1 MENMGIYFEE
11 EKKESRWDSG
21 QAILHKEAV
30 KKQNEKNPQKDSEAY
45 RVTNSYGT
53 LRYLKKDKK
62 RGGSKKGFDK
72 EGFDKEGFVVEAF
85 EAPGT
90 PVHTEKEKHLNRQNM
105 KKIKQDSKQTLFSSE
120 LPLRNQALFFNMTGT
135 KRSTDLLKYMKG
147 LLHRQ
152 GHQTLK
158 DTFGFLDQ
166 EPERMELE
174 ALNYEQKD
182 SLSSQSKQADQQ
194 LLPEE
199 RQDTT
204 QKRIDTLNNRL
215 LRKEA
220 KERQLCNEL
229 QLMIDQRTKKGTLNE
244 HQNRFPKEQEMS
256 RKDKKKNDDS
266 PQRRLYSSSEIPET
280 ASEGESD
287 DVSEESD
294 LQSES

>member
-21 QAILHKEAV
+21 QAILHKESG
-30 KKQNEKNPQKDSEAY
+30 KKQDERDSQKDSEAY

-62 RGGSKKGFDK
+62 RDGSKKGLDK
-72 EGFDKEGFVVEAF
+72 EGFAVEAF

-90 PVHTEKEKHLNRQNM
+90 PVHTEKEKHLNRQTM
-105 KKIKQDSKQTLFSSE
+105 KKIKQNDKQTLFSSE
-120 LPLRNQALFFNMTGT
+120 VPLRSQALFFNMTGM
-135 KRSTDLLKYMKG
+135 KKSTDLLKYMKE
-147 LLHRQ
+147 LLRRQ

-174 ALNYEQKD
+174 VLKSEQKD
-182 SLSSQSKQADQQ
+182 SLSS
-194 LLPEE
+194 
-199 RQDTT
+199 

-215 LRKEA
+215 RRKEA

-229 QLMIDQRTKKGTLNE
+229 QLMIDKSTRKEVLGD
-244 HQNRFPKEQEMS
+244 HQNRSQEEQETS
-256 RKDKKKNDDS
+256 QKGKKKNDDS
-266 PQRRLYSSSEIPET
+266 SQRRLHSSSEIPET

-287 DVSEESD
+287 EVPEESD
-294 LQSES
+294 SQSKN

>member
-21 QAILHKEAV
+21 QAILHKETV
-30 KKQNEKNPQKDSEAY
+30 KKPNGKNPQKDSEAY

-62 RGGSKKGFDK
+62 KGGSKKGFDK
-72 EGFDKEGFVVEAF
+72 EGFAVEAF

-182 SLSSQSKQADQQ
+182 SLSSQSRQADQQ

-229 QLMIDQRTKKGTLNE
+229 QLMINQRAKKEVLDK
-244 HQNRFPKEQEMS
+244 HQNRFQKEQEAPQ
-256 RKDKKKNDDS
+256 KDKKKNDDS
-266 PQRRLYSSSEIPET
+266 PQRLLYSSSEIPET
-280 ASEGESD
+280 ASESESD
-287 DVSEESD
+287 EVPEASDSQLES
-294 LQSES
+294 